1 MSEADNIPL
10 LRELIQRGQHSTDA
24 RNTGPQADTIND
36 ALDKEP
42 KDESVHFHSDD
53 EIEQQYHA
61 ALQEIQA
68 SQQALELQWED
79 SDDDEDKEPDYQ
91 PDQQRDQQ
99 PDEQLDP
106 APDIREL
113 LIDEEI
119 RMILQRHMDRAYEEI
134 ITLISHKVC

>member
-10 LRELIQRGQHSTDA
+10 LRELIQRGHNAGDA
-24 RNTGPQADTIND
+24 RKTSLPEETLNVV
-36 ALDKEP
+36 DKES
-42 KDESVHFHSDD
+42 KDDSVHFHSDD

-68 SQQALELQWED
+68 SQQALELQWEE
-79 SDDDEDKEPDYQ
+79 SDDEDKEPNQ
-91 PDQQRDQQ
+91 
-99 PDEQLDP
+99 QLDP

-134 ITLISHKVC
+134 IRLISHKIS